1 MNTLLIRLSF
11 LPFALAIFWGAKT
24 LWQQLDESPA
34 QNAYRISAPQNDEI
48 PTVQLALA
56 LDISGSMDGLI
67 DQAQTRI
74 WNLVNEL
81 SETTIKG
88 VAPRLELALYIYGGD
103 HLSPERGFV
112 RQLVPFTTDI
122 DEFSEA
128 LFALTTNGGEEYSG
142 AAIEATIRELAWRGD
157 EETLKLL
164 FIAGNE
170 SFAQGTVDFAKSCAE
185 AKEMGIH
192 VNTIF
197 CGPFEQ
203 GSILQW
209 QEGAQLGGGQYLSID
224 HNLALDDAPTPY
236 DDQFGV
242 LNSSLNETYLYYGND
257 GALKAERNFKIDG
270 YNSSKSISA
279 QCNRT
284 TTKANIQFNSSLSWD
299 LVEASTADSFA
310 WDKVDYKT
318 LPKDCQELSLD
329 ELQTLTAQKRL
340 ERDRIQADIIQLT
353 KKRAE
358 FLTNLQQDSTSR
370 LDDALIQCLHKQAS
384 AKGYEF

>member
-1 MNTLLIRLSF
+1 MKTFLIRLSF

-24 LWQQLDESPA
+24 LWQQIDDAPTTDVL
-34 QNAYRISAPQNDEI
+34 RISAPQNDDI

-88 VAPRLELALYIYGGD
+88 VEPRLELALYIYGGD
-103 HLSPERGFV
+103 HLSPERAYV

-128 LFALTTNGGEEYSG
+128 LFALSTNGGEEYSG
-142 AAIEATIRELAWRGD
+142 AAIEATLRELAWRGD

-170 SFAQGTVDFAKSCAE
+170 SFNQGTVDFTLACAE
-185 AKEMGIH
+185 AKERGIH

-197 CGPFEQ
+197 CGPFAQ
-203 GSILQW
+203 GSVLQW
-209 QEGAQLGGGQYLSID
+209 QEGAELGGGQYLSID

-236 DDQFGV
+236 DDQFGT
-242 LNSSLNETYLYYGND
+242 LNSSLNETYLYYGDD

-270 YNSSKSISA
+270 LNSRKSISA

-284 TTKANIQFNSSLSWD
+284 STKAGSQFNGSLSWD
-299 LVEASTADSFA
+299 LVEASAADSFA
-310 WDKVDYKT
+310 WNKVDYKT
-318 LPKDCQELSLD
+318 LPKNCQELSLS
-329 ELQTLTAQKRL
+329 ELQTLTAEKRL
-340 ERDRIQADIIQLT
+340 ERERIQAEIIQLT
-353 KKRAE
+353 QKRSE
-358 FLTNLQQDSTSR
+358 FLANLKQDSTSR